1 MTEYDDRD
9 IYRTQHRQFVR
20 FLEEAAFSLEESSV
34 MGQSRLEANT
44 LSYIHRSVSV
54 VLDRLDFNLPPT
66 HVGLRR
72 ACDV

>member
-1 MTEYDDRD
+1 MRL
-9 IYRTQHRQFVR
+9 
-20 FLEEAAFSLEESSV
+20 LEEAAFSLEESSAMV
-34 MGQSRLEANT
+34 SAGLKVNA

-72 ACDV
+72 ACDF